1 MKAKKA
7 TVTIGHL
14 EVDGY
19 LMDDGR
25 FGMSLS
31 ELGFISGISSDKQD
45 SASRLSRK
53 MKSRQALARF
63 PQGFETQTVSVL
75 GLTIKLIN
83 IDDVSRV
90 LRIVGTERSEELLDL
105 FVSFSLQQLFCDA
118 FGQKFET
125 QERQAWLQIRTQGI
139 EKRNKWTDAIKAYGE
154 SHPVTETWQKW
165 IYCNVSDRLNTALTG
180 HKAKYWCDLLEC
192 TPGTLRD
199 NWTPTHLSNV
209 EAIERHA
216 TVLCIRG
223 MEPMDAL
230 EASIEFFDLAVNP
243 QPQKVQTEEA
253 KYKAE
258 RRARGLAN

>member
-7 TVTIGHL
+7 TVTIGHI
-14 EVDGY
+14 EIDGY
-19 LMDDGR
+19 LTEDGK
-25 FGMSLS
+25 FGLSTAGLGRLCGFERTQSTSKIMSNKRVK
-31 ELGFISGISSDKQD
+31 I
-45 SASRLSRK
+45 
-53 MKSRQALARF
+53 LAAK
-63 PQGFETQTVSVL
+63 GFETYKNVRCENLTLSLIELDWVPAVL
-75 GLTIKLIN
+75 QCLALSGNSLA
-83 IDDVSRV
+83 
-90 LRIVGTERSEELLDL
+90 EELLL
-105 FVSFSLQQLFCDA
+105 VFAGLSLQQLFCDA

-180 HKAKYWCDLLEC
+180 HKAKHWCDLLEC

-199 NWTPTHLSNV
+199 NWTPSHLSNV

-230 EASIEFFDLAVNP
+230 EASVQFFDLPVNP
-243 QPQKVQTEEA
+243 QPQKVQSIEA
-253 KYKAE
+253 KYKAD
-258 RRARGLAN
+258 RRAKGLAN